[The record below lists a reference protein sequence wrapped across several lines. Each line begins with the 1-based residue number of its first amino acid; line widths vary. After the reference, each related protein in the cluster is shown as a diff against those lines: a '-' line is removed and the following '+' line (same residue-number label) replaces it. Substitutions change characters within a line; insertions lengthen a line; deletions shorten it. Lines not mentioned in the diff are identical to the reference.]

1 MVANTAIGILLHA
14 ITSSGLGAIEGIT
27 VTSPRFA
34 VGLTDSRNSVDI
46 QEGELFEVVEGR
58 KETWSDVVETRI
70 GKPRQGC

>member
-34 VGLTDSRNSVDI
+34 VGLTVGTLWTYKKGSFLKWLR
-46 QEGELFEVVEGR
+46 GEKKLGQM
-58 KETWSDVVETRI
+58 SS
-70 GKPRQGC
+70 KPE